1 MIRTLTTFYQFDKQQ
16 ITLLKNPRRSDLID
30 VFDSLTN
37 TLTESDNLLI
47 FYAGHGQEDKTLD
60 EGYWIPIDGK
70 RDKRANWFSND
81 ELKKYIKAMKCK
93 HVLLV
98 ADACFA
104 GKLFR
109 GEQSNEPKKVNIAK
123 TRAIFDDYKKK
134 SRVGITSTKLTTVPD
149 DSIFLKYFLLSLQQN
164 TEKYL
169 RASELHSLFNLNLQN
184 NSRQTSERSVVFE
197 TGDEGG
203 EFIFIRKE

>member
-1 MIRTLTTFYQFDKQQ
+1 
-16 ITLLKNPRRSDLID
+16 
-30 VFDSLTN
+30 
-37 TLTESDNLLI
+37 
-47 FYAGHGQEDKTLD
+47 
-60 EGYWIPIDGK
+60 
-70 RDKRANWFSND
+70 
-81 ELKKYIKAMKCK
+81 MKCK

-109 GEQSNEPKKVNIAK
+109 GEQSQPSAKPNIDK
-123 TRAIFDDYKKK
+123 TLAIQNDYKKK
-134 SRVGITSTKLTTVPD
+134 SRRGITSTKLTTVPD
-149 DSIFLKYFLLSLQQN
+149 DSIFLKYFLQSLQTN

-169 RASELHSLFNLNLQN
+169 RASELHSLFNNILQN
-184 NSRQTSERSVVFE
+184 NSRQTSENSSIFE